1 MMDSTS
7 TKKCTLTDKQLA
19 DEVRRT
25 CQDMA
30 DAGIPGLIFAIHPEN
45 KAIVT
50 DVSLLE
56 ELMETPFD
64 FLTVIMASL
73 KLIDEIE
80 LKALR
85 AVAKSIAV
93 KKLIQVQQ
101 EEADAARL

>member
-1 MMDSTS
+1 MMDGTS

-19 DEVRRT
+19 EEVRRT

-30 DAGIPGLIFAIHPEN
+30 DAGIPGLILAIHPEN

-73 KLIDEIE
+73 KLIDAIE